1 MPLAAAIP
9 AVISAG
15 ATIYSASQS
24 RGAARDTQAAND
36 RATAQQLAAQQ
47 ANFDRVVGLN
57 QPFINGGNAAF
68 DALLRQIVPGYT
80 GAPASGGAS
89 GGTGGGAATGGT
101 PAGQAYFLQNPDV
114 AQEFAKLQSTPEGQ
128 AQLQAIGATTPDAFA
143 NFHYSTYGQNE
154 GRAAPTAVAATPGSD
169 APAQP
174 AGPQTPTD
182 LMTAQRPDAPQ
193 APTFERPAAMDAPSL
208 NAFIDGK
215 NFQADPGHQ
224 FRVSEALGGVNAM
237 SAARGKLRSGDA
249 AKALAG
255 RASDLASQ
263 EYNNWFNRQMAAFN
277 AANGQYQFGQ
287 NRSDNVFAND
297 RAYGTAKWQYDT
309 QRQDQNFNTDRGY
322 QTGRYDTGI
331 GNLFNL
337 TNIGVGAAGNVSG
350 AGTNFANAA
359 SNIYGSQA
367 NSAADTAYAR
377 AAANSQMVGGLAG
390 TAANLF
396 ANWGGSNAP
405 ASNLGTVNYGGVSNP
420 FGNYGQVRF

>member
-1 MPLAAAIP
+1 MPLAAVAAA
-9 AVISAG
+9 AVTAG
-15 ATIYSASQS
+15 ATIYSSSQASK
-24 RGAARDTQAAND
+24 AANKAQAAND

-80 GAPASGGAS
+80 GAPASGGTG
-89 GGTGGGAATGGT
+89 GGTGGGAATSGT

-169 APAQP
+169 TPAQP

-193 APTFERPAAMDAPSL
+193 APAFERPAALSAPGAFSYSTKDIENDPGYKFALQEGL
-208 NAFIDGK
+208 NA
-215 NFQADPGHQ
+215 
-224 FRVSEALGGVNAM
+224 VNA
-237 SAARGKLRSGDA
+237 SFAARGKLRAGDTM
-249 AKALAG
+249 KALQDRGTGVAHQF
-255 RASDLASQ
+255 D
-263 EYNNWFNRQMAAFN
+263 NNFFNRALQTYNVNNDNYRFA
-277 AANGQYQFGQ
+277 Q

-396 ANWGGSNAP
+396 ANWGGSNSP